1 MYKSLTIIY
10 FLTSSVFSNSRS
22 LTHATNKF
30 SFSLILTAIIYEI
43 NYSYNARCK
52 IESDLLM
59 TDIEAMIEDCLN
71 RAEKLNRWE
80 LGFVYNL
87 KEKHFDQISIKQYNE
102 LEKIW
107 EKVT

>member
-30 SFSLILTAIIYEI
+30 SFSFILTAIIYEI

-52 IESDLLM
+52 IERDLLI
-59 TDIEAMIEDCLN
+59 TDIDLRFANKLSNILS
-71 RAEKLNRWE
+71 RAS
-80 LGFVYNL
+80 LGPI
-87 KEKHFDQISIKQYNE
+87 IS
-102 LEKIW
+102 
-107 EKVT
+107 